1 MQHVN
6 KQQHSAKT
14 PPRRLIAAVSDN
26 YIAVNITVQDIIDA
40 CCKQKLG
47 KAMKH
52 VDLITYTY
60 QWKE

>member
-47 KAMKH
+47 KACGP
-52 VDLITYTY
+52 D